1 MVSTPIGNMD
11 DISKRG
17 LETLKNVDLILAEDT
32 RRSTKLLKYYSFQ
45 TPMIS
50 FHEHNEESK
59 LTEVISKLKRGM
71 NIAQITDAGT
81 PTISDP
87 GFKLIRECTR
97 EGIKVV
103 PIPGASAVI
112 SALVAS
118 GLPTDS
124 FCFLGYVPK
133 KEGKKKKF
141 FEKIQ
146 KLTTDIKTTVVFFE
160 TPHRI
165 NKTLK
170 DLNDIFPNSNL
181 SLAREMTKV
190 NEEIIT
196 DCVSAIVKRIEKRKL
211 KGEITLVLH

>member
-1 MVSTPIGNMD
+1 MVSTPIGNMG

-32 RRSTKLLKYYSFQ
+32 RRSTKLLKYYSLQ

-141 FEKIQ
+141 FEKIP
-146 KLTTDIKTTVVFFE
+146 K
-160 TPHRI
+160 P
-165 NKTLK
+165 
-170 DLNDIFPNSNL
+170 S
-181 SLAREMTKV
+181 EMTGR
-190 NEEIIT
+190 N
-196 DCVSAIVKRIEKRKL
+196 L
-211 KGEITLVLH
+211 LV